1 MTIAERVRLSLQRE
15 GSFHTDPDEA
25 WRSIEAR
32 LRSPSRAPDGSRFV
46 TAVVAIALAS
56 AGVVLGVRAFG
67 HGPRPPGALGG
78 ERIAFLQYVRTP
90 GGGNANLVTM
100 NPSGSDK
107 HVIAEHVDP
116 DVARP
121 TWSADG
127 RRVAFYGNE
136 RHLGLWIADADG
148 SHMRRLLVC
157 LPPACPADGFA
168 LSPDGSKLALVRSFV
183 DAGGIPAA
191 RIEVLDTSTGA
202 SLFITCSSSTCGR
215 GLAEPAWSPDGS
227 RPLFS
232 QANKASGPEF
242 EFESPSS
249 AIFSVDVDGSGLRQL
264 SDRGC
269 STTAACT
276 ADTAPAWSPDG
287 REIAFIRNE
296 IPAGTIGSGTWEV
309 AVMAADGSDV
319 RTLTTCDQ
327 AVCRPVTGPVWSIDG
342 TSVSYAIV
350 GDPSIFTVDVAD
362 GAIHQFH
369 TCGRSTGCSG
379 PLELTLSPDGRSFA
393 FAGQTLLYS
402 IRTDGTAMRELAPG
416 VAGGIAWLPAPQG

>member
-1 MTIAERVRLSLQRE
+1 MRIDERVRLSLQRE
-15 GSFHTDPDEA
+15 SSFHTDPDEA

-32 LRSPSRAPDGSRFV
+32 LRSPSRPPDRNRLV
-46 TAVVAIALAS
+46 TAVVAIALSS
-56 AGVVLGVRAFG
+56 AGVVLGVRALG
-67 HGPRPPGALGG
+67 HGSRPPGALAG

-100 NPSGSDK
+100 RTDGSGK
-107 HVIAEHVDP
+107 RVIAEHVDP
-116 DVARP
+116 DIARP

-148 SHMRRLLVC
+148 SHVRRLLAC

-191 RIEVLDTSTGA
+191 RVEVLDTSTGA
-202 SLFITCSSSTCGR
+202 SLFITCASSTCGR
-215 GLAEPAWSPDGS
+215 GLAEPAWSPGGTH
-227 RPLFS
+227 LVFS
-232 QANKASGPEF
+232 QANKARAP

-264 SDRGC
+264 SDLGC

-287 REIAFIRNE
+287 RELAFIRNE

-362 GAIHQFH
+362 GAIHQIH
-369 TCGRSTGCSG
+369 TCGPSTGCSG
-379 PLELTLSPDGRSFA
+379 ATELTLSPDGRSFA
-393 FAGQTLLYS
+393 FLGTITLYS
-402 IRTDGTAMRELAPG
+402 IKTDGTQMRQLAQA
-416 VAGGIAWLPAPQG
+416 VAGGIAWLPAPPG